1 MLRKLTRNAR
11 KPQGFWG
18 RLMIRK
24 MNLGHAPL
32 TEWALAEIPFTSD
45 DSVLD
50 VGCGGGKTVRR
61 LLKTLPQG
69 KVYGIDYSPLAVE
82 MAKKENRKAV
92 KTGRVEIMQGSVSLL
107 PFPADCFD
115 VVTAVETIYF
125 WPDLPRD
132 FKEIYRVLRPGGHF
146 AVICEMMRGND
157 EEYQEIET
165 LLKMRVPAVTEVES
179 QLREADFASIKTFVH
194 PRYGW
199 FCLIGE
205 KPLAPDGLQKTR

>member
-1 MLRKLTRNAR
+1 MLKKLTRNAR

-32 TEWALAEIPFTSD
+32 TEWALAEIPFTFD
-45 DSVLD
+45 DTVLD

-69 KVYGIDYSPLAVE
+69 KVYGIDYSALAVE

-92 KTGRVEIMQGSVSLL
+92 KAGRAEILQGSVSAL
-107 PFPADCFD
+107 PFPADHFD

-132 FKEIYRVLRPGGHF
+132 FKEIYRILRPGGHF
-146 AVICEMMRGND
+146 AVICEMMREKD
-157 EEYQEIET
+157 EEYEEIET
-165 LLKMRVPAVTEVES
+165 LLKMRVPRVAEVED
-179 QLREADFASIKTFVH
+179 QLRAADFTALQTFVH
-194 PRYGW
+194 PRFGW
-199 FCLIGE
+199 FSLIGE